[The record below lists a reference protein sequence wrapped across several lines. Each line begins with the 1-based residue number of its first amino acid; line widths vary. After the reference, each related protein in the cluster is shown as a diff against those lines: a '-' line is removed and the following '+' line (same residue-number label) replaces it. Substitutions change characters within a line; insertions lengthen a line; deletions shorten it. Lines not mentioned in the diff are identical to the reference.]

1 MKNKIIALMLILT
14 LVLPFGS
21 VFAKVSEDKVPEL
34 MQALEFIT
42 SSEIAEDKEITRGEF
57 VILAAKLVTI
67 NNYKNLASP
76 CKFKDV
82 TEEDKFYHEVNLLQQ
97 MGIIHGENDAEF
109 RPNDPIELNDACK
122 ILIHIMGY
130 QHFAFNGNYLAVA
143 DQRGLL
149 SGLNVE
155 GNTFSCKSAL
165 KLIYNTLEADI
176 SDYNQIDG
184 ASSNEYSELFM
195 TKRLGIY
202 KIKATVTDDSIISL
216 TGDTKIKEG
225 YLLVGGELF
234 KNDTDRNDLL
244 GYTIEG
250 FYKKDIETNE
260 NVMIYAFVKET
271 ETIVKTLSCDQIA
284 NYDAY
289 TYEYYPDVDVDEK
302 EELFLDFKYKI
313 IYNGK
318 IYKED
323 EALPTFTKTIP
334 ELLQPETGSV
344 RLTDTDSDGDFD
356 IVSVLDYESYI
367 ISSIDYDEY
376 KIYGKSGVT
385 PGTVDFSAAINSLN
399 IITPNGDY
407 IKDFAKILVD
417 DVVSIGFSADG
428 RHAEVVIANKK
439 GEGFIQSADA
449 ESYVI
454 GDETYNFAP
463 EYVTYIQ
470 GVDEPTPGTVAEYYL
485 TFENKII
492 YAKKA
497 GETNAIY
504 ARITGVKGKLN
515 DFNPQLSLQLYLENN
530 SYDYYEFAKNVWI
543 DGVRYK
549 EGQLQ
554 DIYNYLFVANNFSA
568 TGEYY
573 GIVLVKLNA
582 DDEIYFIDTPYKES
596 AGNPNTLTEGDNTL
610 HVLRRGE
617 KATGRYIHSSFSFQ
631 GYWLAHNDAKFI
643 VVADVAEK
651 PEEDMLITNI
661 TTKDASNINTQF
673 VEMMA
678 FSTEEN
684 SFIADAVV
692 RIVEKYKGSIPEN
705 GEYKVILK
713 VSDALNKA
721 GEPVKKVTVTN
732 GKVIKD
738 YYTEDYDTLVCTC
751 GSTYCA
757 ATPIEPGPGDIVK
770 FTLDGTTIVDGSCF
784 VAYDYSEDK
793 QWTYVS
799 ERTHL
804 ETGGVPTKQN
814 SYGSWYARY
823 AVLSGYMNKL
833 DFETSQWVIDFYPYR
848 TSETYRG
855 NFITDGPYEN
865 FEAVY
870 TLRDAYTITVNPA
883 KGTMRPRLNSEIK
896 QYDNGL
902 GIMKKYFLLMY
913 NGYPYCIVEYE
924 N

>member
-1 MKNKIIALMLILT
+1 MKNRIIALI
-14 LVLPFGS
+14 LVLALMLPFEAA
-21 VFAKVSEDKVPEL
+21 FAKVSESKVPEL
-34 MQALEFIT
+34 LQALDIIP
-42 SSEIAEDKEITRGEF
+42 SAESVKDETITRGEF
-57 VILAAKLVTI
+57 AKLSAKLITI
-67 NNYKNLASP
+67 NNYQNLVTPS
-76 CKFKDV
+76 KFKDV
-82 TEEDKFYHEVNLLQQ
+82 TEEDDFYHEVNLLQQ
-97 MGIIHGENDAEF
+97 MGIIHGESDSEF

-130 QHFAFNGNYLAVA
+130 QHFATNGNYLAVA

-149 SGLNVE
+149 SGISVE
-155 GNTFSCKSAL
+155 GSTFSYKTAL
-165 KLIYNTLEADI
+165 KLIYNVLEADI
-176 SDYNQIDG
+176 SDYNSIDG
-184 ASSNEYSELFM
+184 MSSNDYTEIFM
-195 TKRLGIY
+195 TKRLDIY
-202 KIKATVTDDSIISL
+202 KIKATVTDDSVISL
-216 TGDTKIKEG
+216 TGDSKIKDG
-225 YLLVGGELF
+225 YIMVGGDLF
-234 KNDTDRNDLL
+234 KNETGRNDLL

-250 FYKKDIETNE
+250 FYKKDIETEE
-260 NVMIYAFVKET
+260 NVMVYAFVKENESVVVT
-271 ETIVKTLSCDQIA
+271 LTGDDVKSYA
-284 NYDAY
+284 NHTY
-289 TYEYYPDVDVDEK
+289 TYYPDPEYDET
-302 EELFLDFKYKI
+302 EELFVDPNYKL

-318 IYKED
+318 VFKAED
-323 EALPTFTKTIP
+323 ALPSFTLTIDQMMKP
-334 ELLQPETGSV
+334 EVGQV
-344 RLTDTDSDGDFD
+344 KLTDTDNDNIYE
-356 IVSVLDYESYI
+356 IVSILDLDSYI
-367 ISSIDYDEY
+367 ISSMDYEDF

-385 PGTVDFSAAINSLN
+385 PGTVDFSAAKSDLN
-399 IITPNGDY
+399 
-407 IKDFAKILVD
+407 
-417 DVVSIGFSADG
+417 VVSPTGIKTEFSKIMAGDVISVGFSADG
-428 RHAEVVIANKK
+428 GHAEVIIANEK
-439 GEGFIQSADA
+439 GTGTIQAKDGNC
-449 ESYVI
+449 YII
-454 GDETYNFAP
+454 GDKEYELAP
-463 EYVTYIQ
+463 EYVTYIASA
-470 GVDEPTPGTVAEYYL
+470 GEPELGTNVEFLL
-485 TFENKII
+485 TYEGKII
-492 YAKKA
+492 FAENA
-497 GETNAIY
+497 GELGVVY
-504 ARITGVKGKLN
+504 ARITGLKGNLN

-530 SYDYYEFAKNVWI
+530 SYDYYDFAKTVII
-543 DGVRYK
+543 DGNRYK
-549 EGQLQ
+549 NDLAG
-554 DIYNYLFVANNFSA
+554 IYNYLFVANDFSA

-661 TTKDASNINTQF
+661 TTKDASNINNQF

-855 NFITDGPYEN
+855 NFITDGPHEN

-870 TLRDAYTITVNPA
+870 ALRDAYTITVNPA
-883 KGTMRPRLNSEIK
+883 KGTMRPRLTSEIK

-902 GIMKKYFLLMY
+902 GIMKKYFLLMN